1 MEKREVLDR
10 ILTTGLIPV
19 VRVSTSKEALAVA
32 DALRAGGVGIIEIT
46 MTVRGALD
54 VINELDTRYTKEII
68 VGAGTV
74 LDPETGRA
82 ALLAGAQFLVSPT
95 TDLELIRLAHR
106 YGVVVMPGAMTP
118 TEILAAWTAGAD
130 LVKVFPAGRLG
141 GPDYIRSIKEP
152 FPQILLVPTGG
163 VKLENTGAFI
173 RAGASA
179 VGAAGALVDKTA
191 VAKGAF
197 DVIREKAAAFLDAIR
212 SGRESG

>member
-10 ILTTGLIPV
+10 MLRTGLIPV

-46 MTVRGALD
+46 MIVRGALD
-54 VINELDTRYTKEII
+54 VINELDKRYGKEII

-74 LDPETGRA
+74 LDAETGRA
-82 ALLAGAQFLVSPT
+82 ALFAGAQFLVSPT
-95 TDLELIRLAHR
+95 TDFALIRLARR

-152 FPQILLVPTGG
+152 LPQILLVPTGG

-197 DVIREKAAAFLDAIR
+197 DVIRDKATAFLDAIR
-212 SGRESG
+212 SARAAG